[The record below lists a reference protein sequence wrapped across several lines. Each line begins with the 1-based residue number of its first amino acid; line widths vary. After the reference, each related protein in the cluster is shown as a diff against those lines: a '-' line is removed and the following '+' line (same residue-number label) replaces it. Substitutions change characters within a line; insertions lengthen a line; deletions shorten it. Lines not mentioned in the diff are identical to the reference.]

1 MATSKEDLYRLALGL
16 TDAER
21 AALAG
26 MLLDS
31 LEPGDASD
39 VESAWL
45 AEVDRRVAELDSGA
59 VQPVSWALVRDRL
72 RGRIS
77 G

>member
-1 MATSKEDLYRLALGL
+1 MSTSKEDLYRLALEL

-31 LEPGDASD
+31 LEPGEDPE

-72 RGRIS
+72 RGKSS

>member
-1 MATSKEDLYRLALGL
+1 MSTSKEDLYRLALEL

-31 LEPGDASD
+31 LEPGEDPE

-72 RGRIS
+72 RRKLS